1 MIRNHLYR
9 SLRSAFIFAIVAI
22 MTACGENNPFNP
34 EPPMPDPGAEGHK
47 VIVLDRT
54 ERSSVQEIKS
64 DGTVIFNGTSMA
76 EKLSAGM
83 IICSEP
89 TENAPYGF
97 LYRVESVKVE
107 GGATVVNTQTVE
119 LAEAV
124 GDGHGEK
131 TFSLADHVKS
141 VIGPDGKEIEF
152 TQTRSEFEGGIEI
165 PVELFYK
172 PGNHVSISL
181 RGSIALKANIHFDV
195 DFKAFSLNYLEFWF
209 EPEFKADLSAQV
221 ECSIESRDDIP
232 ISGADIEVWPLEVC
246 TIEGAPVVIQV
257 GVLPLV
263 VTPVYR
269 IHVKTSLAGKVT
281 LSAKLLELDY
291 KYRSGVRK
299 DTSGYHLISEDSS
312 KKPHF
317 FDFGDFSSGE
327 TYSLKM
333 EGALKVAPTVEI
345 FPAFYNLKVDNF
357 SISLGI
363 PFKAKVSGMNLLDS
377 DETISPYVNPNL
389 KLTTGLDATF
399 HFDLEPL
406 ISEKHFKFEPEVT
419 FIEAT
424 IYNGHFFPAMSNME
438 LVQENENSAVLRYGL
453 TEFDSVFNSLSDY
466 GLYLLEGEHLVM
478 GNVPARQFSLG
489 SFNLSAL
496 HHNWEEYPV
505 NITVDN
511 LKPNTRYTAIPFIKT
526 ITLIPFL
533 NIPHYG
539 YPFVFS
545 VSGQPNPM
553 RVATLQPTE
562 VSSVS
567 AMLRGSF
574 EDGGTIIQE
583 MGFCLSSQNEVP
595 TIENGDM
602 PVCVVTPGTSS
613 FVANG
618 LTPGTKYYVRAYA
631 TNDLGTVYG
640 QVITFTTLPD
650 GNGGVVVDI
659 PGENL

>member
-1 MIRNHLYR
+1 MIKSHLCR
-9 SLRSAFIFAIVAI
+9 AFRSAVIFVIGAIL
-22 MTACGENNPFNP
+22 TACGENNPFNL
-34 EPPMPDPGAEGHK
+34 EPSTPDPGGIEQK
-47 VIVLDRT
+47 VFILDQT
-54 ERSSVQEIKS
+54 ERSSVQEIKP
-64 DGTVIFNGTSMA
+64 DGTVVFNGTSMA
-76 EKLSAGM
+76 EKLSAGK

-97 LYRVESVKVE
+97 LYKVVSVKIE
-107 GGATVVNTQTVE
+107 GGTTVVKTQTVE

-131 TFSLADHVKS
+131 TFSLADHIKS
-141 VIGPDGKEIEF
+141 VRGPDGKEIEY
-152 TQTRSEFEGGIEI
+152 TLTRADVDGGIEI

-172 PGNHVSISL
+172 PGDYVSISL
-181 RGSIALKANIHFDV
+181 RGSIALKANVHFDV

-221 ECSIESRDDIP
+221 ECSIGSRDDIP
-232 ISGADIEVWPLEVC
+232 LSGADIEVWPLEVC

-257 GVLPLV
+257 GILPLV

-299 DTSGYHLISEDSS
+299 DSSGYHMISEDSS

-345 FPAFYNLKVDNF
+345 FPAFYNLQVDNF

-363 PFKAKVSGMNLLDS
+363 PFKAKVSGVNLLDS
-377 DETISPYVNPNL
+377 DQTISPYVNPNL

-399 HFDLEPL
+399 HFDLEPV
-406 ISEKHFKFEPEVT
+406 ISQKHFKFEPEVT
-419 FIEAT
+419 FLELT
-424 IYNGHFFPAMSNME
+424 LYDGHFFPAISNME
-438 LVQENENSAVLRYGL
+438 LVQENQNSAVLRFGL
-453 TEFDSVFNSLSDY
+453 TEFNALFNSLSDY
-466 GLYLLEGEHLVM
+466 GLYLLEGENLVM
-478 GNVPARQFSLG
+478 GDAPARQFSLG
-489 SFNLSAL
+489 SFNLDAL
-496 HHNWEEYPV
+496 HNNWEEYPV
-505 NITVDN
+505 NITVDD
-511 LKPNTRYTAIPFIKT
+511 LKPNTRYTAIPYIKT

-533 NIPHYG
+533 NVPHYG

-545 VSGQPNPM
+545 VLGQPNPL
-553 RVATLQPTE
+553 RVVTLQPTD

-574 EDGGTIIQE
+574 EDGGTSIRE
-583 MGFCLSSQNEVP
+583 MGFCISSQNEVP
-595 TIENGDM
+595 VIDNGDM